1 MGFDLNDNRP
11 LVSWHKWTTEI
22 NLAMIVA
29 IAVFWIMGQIV
40 IYILWSR
47 NDAPESP
54 TTSAVSTVEPIAPLD
69 PISRPAR

>member
-29 IAVFWIMGQIV
+29 IAVFWIMGHIM
-40 IYILWSR
+40 IYVLWSR
-47 NDAPESP
+47 KDATEYPS
-54 TTSAVSTVEPIAPLD
+54 TSAVSAVGLVTPLD